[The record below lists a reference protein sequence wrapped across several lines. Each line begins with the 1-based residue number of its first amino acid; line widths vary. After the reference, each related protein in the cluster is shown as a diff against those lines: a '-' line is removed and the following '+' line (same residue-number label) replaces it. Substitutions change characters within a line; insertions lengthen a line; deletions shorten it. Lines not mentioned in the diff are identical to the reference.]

1 MSYTLRGRIESRLA
15 SALPALVLA
24 LALHRWWAIELVAL
38 MLAIGLALD
47 VTVYHRAFA
56 YQPGWFALPL
66 GALELLLVY
75 SGVRWLGIAAPLRLA
90 LLLFGVAWLSAFVI
104 GHAVFPRLRLE
115 YAESGG
121 EVGRFGVLTSAAV
134 ALTVLGGLGA
144 DYAVQPPTV
153 HLHGT
158 VQGPLVIRHAQTL
171 VGGVVKGGIRIRAD
185 HVTLR
190 HVTVVGGADGI
201 DIEHADHVMLDHVRV
216 IGTTLTGIR
225 AYDSSVMIDDCTVA
239 SPAGPL
245 VSGVL
250 ISYSIGRPMSMVT
263 GCTITGTREGIAT
276 HSAMVDVMHN
286 HVVDTSERGILLGE
300 MSMDKASHNEVVGAK
315 GIGII
320 CMDHSMCEIEHNT
333 VAGTKI
339 DGNQDPTRR
348 GVAIQAYY
356 YAEAQVH
363 HNTVVESPGGVRA
376 FDNST
381 INAPQFTN

>member
-38 MLAIGLALD
+38 MLAIGVALD

-75 SGVRWLGIAAPLRLA
+75 GGVRWLGIAAPLRLA
-90 LLLFGVAWLSAFVI
+90 LLLFGVAWFSAFVI
-104 GHAVFPRLRLE
+104 GQAVLPRLRLE

-201 DIEHADHVMLDHVRV
+201 DIEHAEHVMLDHVRV

-250 ISYSIGRPMSMVT
+250 VSYSIGRAMSMVS

-333 VAGTKI
+333 VAGTKV